1 MTHVAVI
8 GAGVV
13 GVATA
18 WALCRLGH
26 DVTLIDR
33 LPDAGLGTS
42 AANGAQLSYAFGD
55 ALASPGFL
63 RHLPA
68 ILLNRDPAYRLRL
81 QADPEFLIWGLRFL
95 WNARAS
101 AFAANTRAILDL
113 TRETARLMPELLA
126 EVPLSFDHAASG
138 KMILYPSPEAC
149 ATGEGLRAMK
159 RSLGFRQDVLSK
171 DEATAI
177 EPALAH
183 YKGSIATVL
192 WSPDAA
198 AGAPDLFCRDLV
210 AALRARH
217 GLQTRF
223 GTEVEGLVRDGNH
236 VCGLAFRDRQILPC
250 DHVVIATGASADLVP
265 LADRGIGAVW
275 PVQGY
280 SLTAPA
286 TDRAMRVSITD
297 LSRKMVFAR
306 LGDQIRVAGLA
317 DIGPRRIR
325 FDPARFETFRKA
337 ATDAFGAA
345 FDGSAGLSPWSGARP
360 CTPSSRPLLK
370 RSSVEGVYI
379 NLGHGTLGWTL
390 CLGAAERLVALMR
403 DQPGRHIAKSVH
415 A

>member
-1 MTHVAVI
+1 MSHIAVI

-18 WALCRLGH
+18 WALCRRGH

-63 RHLPA
+63 RHLPS
-68 ILLNRDPAYRLRL
+68 IVFNRDPAYRVRL
-81 QADPEFLIWGLRFL
+81 QPDPEFLIWGLRFL
-95 WNARAS
+95 WNSRAS

-126 EVPLSFDHAASG
+126 EIPLSFDHVPSG
-138 KMILYPSPEAC
+138 KMILYPSAQAC
-149 ATGEGLRAMK
+149 AAGEDLRAMK
-159 RSLGFRQDVLSK
+159 RSLGFRQDVLSR

-183 YKGSIATVL
+183 YEGSIASVL
-192 WSPDAA
+192 WSPDDA

-223 GTEVEGLVRDGNH
+223 GAEVECLVRDGNR
-236 VCGLAFRDRQILPC
+236 VCGLAFRDREILAC
-250 DHVVIATGASADLVP
+250 DQVVIATGASADLVP
-265 LADRGIGAVW
+265 LIDRGLGALW

-286 TDRAMRVSITD
+286 TESAMHVSITD

-317 DIGPRRIR
+317 DIGTRRIR
-325 FDPARFETFRKA
+325 FNPARFETLRKA
-337 ATDAFGAA
+337 ATEAFGAA
-345 FDGSAGLSPWSGARP
+345 FDGSAAVSPWSGGRP

-370 RSSVEGVYI
+370 RSSIEGVYL

-390 CLGAAERLVALMR
+390 CLGAAQRLVAVIR
-403 DQPGRHIAKSVH
+403 DQPVRSIAKSVT

>member
-1 MTHVAVI
+1 MAHAAVI

-18 WALCRLGH
+18 WALCRRGY

-42 AANGAQLSYAFGD
+42 AANGGQLSYAFGD

-68 ILLNRDPAYRLRL
+68 ILLNHDPAYRVRF
-81 QADPEFLIWGLRFL
+81 QVDPEFLIWSLRFL

-113 TRETARLMPELLA
+113 TRETARLMPELLG
-126 EVPLSFDHAASG
+126 EVPLSFDHERSG

-149 ATGEGLRAMK
+149 SAGEDLRAMK
-159 RSLGFRQDVLSK
+159 RSLGFRQDVMSK
-171 DEATAI
+171 NEAMAI

-183 YKGSIATVL
+183 YNGSIASIL
-192 WSPDAA
+192 WSPDDAV
-198 AGAPDLFCRDLV
+198 GSPDRFCRDLV
-210 AALRARH
+210 AALRARY
-217 GLQTRF
+217 GMQSRF
-223 GTEVEGLVRDGNH
+223 GTEVVGLVRDGNH
-236 VCGLAFRDRQILPC
+236 VSGLAFRYRQVLPC
-250 DHVVIATGASADLVP
+250 DRVVIATGASADLVP
-265 LADRGIGAVW
+265 LIDRGIGALW

-286 TDRAMRVSITD
+286 TEQAMRVSITD

-325 FDPARFETFRKA
+325 FDPARFETLREA
-337 ATDAFGAA
+337 ATEAFGPV
-345 FDGSAGLSPWSGARP
+345 FDGSAALSPLSGGRP

-370 RSSVEGVYI
+370 RSSVEGVYL
-379 NLGHGTLGWTL
+379 NLGHGTLGWSL
-390 CLGAAERLVALMR
+390 CLGAAERLAGLMR
-403 DQPGRHIAKSVH
+403 DLPGRHTTRSV
-415 A
+415 AA